1 MKLNQNKLLVSI
13 KNYIQGMHVIF
24 SGISV
29 NGHVQKKVALR
40 DIAKIEK
47 SQIFV
52 LFENEAS
59 YGDCFKSCCR
69 YFV

>member
-1 MKLNQNKLLVSI
+1 MDML
-13 KNYIQGMHVIF
+13 
-24 SGISV
+24 
-29 NGHVQKKVALR
+29 KKSSLC
-40 DIAKIEK
+40 DIEKIEK

-59 YGDCFKSCCR
+59 YEDFHLSCYR